1 MRKFL
6 WITFAVMILSTSLSA
21 QLPDPQQVVS
31 AKIEANQIKV
41 TYKIPEGFHQTL
53 QKDMFFIDVDEIE
66 GIKFES
72 TVYPEG
78 EKMEDGTIEFHGT
91 VALIKKFTT
100 IFQKPIIIPERAVIR
115 SVGIFTFG

>member
-1 MRKFL
+1 MRRFL
-6 WITFAVMILSTSLSA
+6 WITFVLMILFTSLSA
-21 QLPDPQQVVS
+21 QAPEPKQVIS

-41 TYKIPEGFHQTL
+41 MYKIPEGFHQTL
-53 QKDMFFIDVDEIE
+53 QKDMFFVDVDEIE

-91 VALIKKFTT
+91 VTFNKQFTT
-100 IFQKPIIIPERAVIR
+100 SE
-115 SVGIFTFG
+115 